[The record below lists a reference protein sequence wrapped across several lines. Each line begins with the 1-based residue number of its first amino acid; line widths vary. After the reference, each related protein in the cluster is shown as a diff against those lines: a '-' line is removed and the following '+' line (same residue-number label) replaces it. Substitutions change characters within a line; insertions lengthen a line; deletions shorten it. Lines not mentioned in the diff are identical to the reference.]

1 MLIEVWR
8 YGPGTVSHVHE
19 KNHAFSDVDE
29 ETYVAATLS
38 LMLKAPPLIFV
49 FHATDALTTENL
61 PTEQAHARICQLF
74 ANSWTLAPNGLIGQ
88 GVVIFR

>member
-1 MLIEVWR
+1 
-8 YGPGTVSHVHE
+8 
-19 KNHAFSDVDE
+19 
-29 ETYVAATLS
+29 
-38 LMLKAPPLIFV
+38 MLKASPFIFV

-74 ANSWTLAPNGLIGQ
+74 ANSWTLAPNRLIGQ